1 MENTNKLTGKDL
13 INVGI
18 YSAMTLVIFFV
29 VGLLTALPVVYPF
42 LFVIWP
48 IVCGIPMMLY
58 YTKIKK
64 FGMLTITGII
74 GGIFF
79 YLIGYG
85 WIGLLGW
92 VLGGILS
99 DVVLK
104 IGGYQKFK
112 VTVLSYA
119 CFCLGIMGCPANL
132 WFAGEAYWENIHTS
146 MGDQYANT
154 LQSLMPSWMM
164 YLGFALLF
172 VGGILGALLGQ
183 VCVVGRPEVLVQ
195 LVPFAAALQFGVDG
209 AGCDAD
215 FLRDLSGLRAGGV
228 KGRAVDEIPLPRLFV
243 GGVGFLLLARSEA
256 DHRDAVATHDRNAI
270 GGEGPFVRAGFAQEE
285 LAVGFLGGFCDYM
298 VLGQDPRGEVA
309 VRRVDEARP

>member
-1 MENTNKLTGKDL
+1 MNRLQGKDL
-13 INVGI
+13 INIGI
-18 YSAMTLVIFFV
+18 FTAIYFIVIFAAASIGFIPIFIPLISV
-29 VGLLTALPVVYPF
+29 IVPLVG
-42 LFVIWP
+42 
-48 IVCGIPMMLY
+48 GIPMMLFFS
-58 YTKIKK
+58 KIKK

-112 VTVLSYA
+112 ATVLSYA

-172 VGGILGALLGQ
+172 VGGILGALLGHKMLKKHF
-183 VCVVGRPEVLVQ
+183 E
-195 LVPFAAALQFGVDG
+195 
-209 AGCDAD
+209 
-215 FLRDLSGLRAGGV
+215 RAGIV
-228 KGRAVDEIPLPRLFV
+228 
-243 GGVGFLLLARSEA
+243 
-256 DHRDAVATHDRNAI
+256 
-270 GGEGPFVRAGFAQEE
+270 
-285 LAVGFLGGFCDYM
+285 
-298 VLGQDPRGEVA
+298 
-309 VRRVDEARP
+309 

>member
-29 VGLLTALPVVYPF
+29 VGLLTSLPVVYPF
-42 LFVIWP
+42 LFLIWP
-48 IVCGIPMMLY
+48 VVCGIPMMLY
-58 YTKIKK
+58 YTKIRK

-92 VLGGILS
+92 FLGGLLG

-119 CFCLGIMGCPANL
+119 CFCLGIYGVPCQPCL
-132 WFAGEAYWENIHTS
+132 REKPIGKTSTS

-154 LQSLMPSWMM
+154 LQSLMPSWML
-164 YLGFALLF
+164 YVGFVLLF
-172 VGGILGALLGQ
+172 VGGILG
-183 VCVVGRPEVLVQ
+183 CT
-195 LVPFAAALQFGVDG
+195 
-209 AGCDAD
+209 
-215 FLRDLSGLRAGGV
+215 SG
-228 KGRAVDEIPLPRLFV
+228 
-243 GGVGFLLLARSEA
+243 
-256 DHRDAVATHDRNAI
+256 T
-270 GGEGPFVRAGFAQEE
+270 
-285 LAVGFLGGFCDYM
+285 
-298 VLGQDPRGEVA
+298 
-309 VRRVDEARP
+309 

>member
-1 MENTNKLTGKDL
+1 MENTKKLTGKEL

-18 YSAMTLVIFFV
+18 YTAMTLVIFFV

-42 LFVIWP
+42 LFLIWP

-92 VLGGILS
+92 VLGCILS

-112 VTVLSYA
+112 VTVLS
-119 CFCLGIMGCPANL
+119 CLLLPRYHGLPR
-132 WFAGEAYWENIHTS
+132 
-146 MGDQYANT
+146 
-154 LQSLMPSWMM
+154 QSLVCWRSV
-164 YLGFALLF
+164 LGKHPHLHGRSVRKHLAIPDALLD
-172 VGGILGALLGQ
+172 A
-183 VCVVGRPEVLVQ
+183 VCGFCAAVCGRY
-195 LVPFAAALQFGVDG
+195 
-209 AGCDAD
+209 
-215 FLRDLSGLRAGGV
+215 S
-228 KGRAVDEIPLPRLFV
+228 GRA
-243 GGVGFLLLARSEA
+243 
-256 DHRDAVATHDRNAI
+256 
-270 GGEGPFVRAGFAQEE
+270 AGA
-285 LAVGFLGGFCDYM
+285 
-298 VLGQDPRGEVA
+298 
-309 VRRVDEARP
+309 

>member
-1 MENTNKLTGKDL
+1 MENTKKLTGKDL

-18 YSAMTLVIFFV
+18 YTAMTHVIFFV

-42 LFVIWP
+42 LFIIWP

-58 YTKIKK
+58 YTKIQK

-112 VTVLSYA
+112 GSEL
-119 CFCLGIMGCPANL
+119 CLLLPWHHGLPR
-132 WFAGEAYWENIHTS
+132 
-146 MGDQYANT
+146 
-154 LQSLMPSWMM
+154 QSLVCRRSV
-164 YLGFALLF
+164 LGKHPHLHGRSVRKHFTIPDALLD
-172 VGGILGALLGQ
+172 A
-183 VCVVGRPEVLVQ
+183 VCGLCAAVCGRY
-195 LVPFAAALQFGVDG
+195 F
-209 AGCDAD
+209 
-215 FLRDLSGLRAGGV
+215 
-228 KGRAVDEIPLPRLFV
+228 GRA
-243 GGVGFLLLARSEA
+243 
-256 DHRDAVATHDRNAI
+256 
-270 GGEGPFVRAGFAQEE
+270 AGS
-285 LAVGFLGGFCDYM
+285 
-298 VLGQDPRGEVA
+298 
-309 VRRVDEARP
+309 